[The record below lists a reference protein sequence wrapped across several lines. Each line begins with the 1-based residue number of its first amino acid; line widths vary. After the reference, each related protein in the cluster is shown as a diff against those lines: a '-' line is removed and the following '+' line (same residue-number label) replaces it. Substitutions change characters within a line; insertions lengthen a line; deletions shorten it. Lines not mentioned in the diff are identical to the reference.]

1 MKASTKRTLLS
12 FFVVVIGM
20 YALLAIQLAGVGEG
34 TLDENHTEVLQV
46 RDLMSPAQFT
56 LLDSYA
62 VTGNMS
68 GDIERGFRASI
79 TGITSADLDSNGAF
93 QRGDSLAASLE
104 SAVDFVLENF
114 GNEESNWV
122 PGPESVKTRDF
133 YLYPMSI
140 DAQDQYVD
148 SARLVMVSPANQ
160 SLYYFW
166 LKF

>member
-12 FFVVVIGM
+12 FLAIVAGL
-20 YALLAIQLAGVGEG
+20 YGLLAIQFAGVGEG
-34 TLDENHTEVLQV
+34 ILEENHPEVQQV

-79 TGITSADLDSNGAF
+79 TGITSAELESNGAF
-93 QRGDSLAASLE
+93 QRGDSLAASVE
-104 SAVDFVLENF
+104 NAVDFVLENF

-122 PGPESVKTRDF
+122 PGPESVKTSDF

-140 DAQDQYVD
+140 DAQNQYID
-148 SARLVMVSPANQ
+148 SARLVIVSPVNQ